1 MLIKFDWLIVM
12 RRILIVDDESS
23 ILSGLSRVINK
34 FCDFHGEIKA
44 VENGEKAMNA
54 ISSCYYDISFLDINL
69 PDINGL
75 DIMGKIN
82 DISPET
88 KVVIM
93 TADSVSDEMM
103 RKIENGASLFITKPI
118 ELDIVKA
125 FVNNVF
131 DNTSGIVKWSLK
143 DEKDYRAGIKF
154 I

>member
-34 FCDFHGEIKA
+34 FCDFHREIKA

-54 ISSCYYDISFLDINL
+54 ISSCDYDICFLDINL

-75 DIMGKIN
+75 DIMGTIN